1 MKITGF
7 TIVRNAVLYDYPV
20 VESIQS
26 ILPVVDEFIVSVG
39 NSEDDTL
46 SLIESI
52 NSPKIKIIHSVW
64 DDKIRSGGNILAVET
79 DKAFDAI
86 SPDSDWAFYLQ
97 ADEVVHEKY
106 HHHIRGQA
114 EKYIADNNVEG
125 LLFKYLHFYGTYDYT
140 GDSRRWY
147 NREVRII
154 RNDKT
159 IRSYR
164 DAQGFRKN
172 GMKLKVKLLDA
183 FIYHYGWVKH
193 PQVQQLKRENFGIFW
208 SKDQEAAFHKEVSE
222 IFDYT
227 NDFDSLTPFRG
238 SHPSVMQER
247 ITAKNWQVN
256 FDIEKKK
263 LAFKDR
269 LLYFI
274 EKKTGKRLFAYQNY
288 KIIR

>member
-26 ILPVVDEFIVSVG
+26 ILPAVDEFIVSVG

-79 DKAFDAI
+79 DKAFNAI
-86 SPDSDWAFYLQ
+86 SSDSDWAFYLQ

-106 HHHIRGQA
+106 HKYIREQA
-114 EKYIADNNVEG
+114 EKYLAEKNVEG
-125 LLFKYLHFYGTYDYT
+125 LLFQYLHFYGTYDYT

-154 RNDKT
+154 RNDKA
-159 IRSYR
+159 IRSYK

-172 GMKLKVKLLDA
+172 GEKLRVKLLDA

-208 SKDQEAAFHKEVSE
+208 SKDQEADFHKEVSE

-227 NDFDSLTPFRG
+227 NDFDSLTPFQQ
-238 SHPSVMQER
+238 SHPAVMQER

-256 FDIEKKK
+256 FDIAKKK

-288 KIIR
+288 KITR